1 METEIMSSISSI
13 QQLLIDHLSWVVP
26 GALANIQ
33 HEKAMVSTF
42 KEEAMTI
49 SGYTVLFYV
58 VINNFNAILDTMS
71 FNTHNVPEGESEL
84 E

>member
-1 METEIMSSISSI
+1 
-13 QQLLIDHLSWVVP
+13 
-26 GALANIQ
+26 
-33 HEKAMVSTF
+33 
-42 KEEAMTI
+42 
-49 SGYTVLFYV
+49 LFYV